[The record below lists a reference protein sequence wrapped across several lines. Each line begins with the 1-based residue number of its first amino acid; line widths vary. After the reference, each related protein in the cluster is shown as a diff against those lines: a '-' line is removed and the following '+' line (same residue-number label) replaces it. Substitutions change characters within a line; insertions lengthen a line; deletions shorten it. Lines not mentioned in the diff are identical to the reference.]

1 MSNFTA
7 TIVDTTGIQKYI
19 FGSNRLK
26 ENVGASHL
34 VKLATDYQV
43 TGSWLRECFQSLGN
57 VCIPEDNLDGDLLVT
72 EDPNIIAEIV
82 YAGGGNTVLL
92 FRNEQDAKTFTKK
105 LTRKVLKEAR
115 GLNLAVAHHTFD
127 WEKDKLIDVI
137 AKHLIEDKLGKQKRN
152 PLSSVPLMGLSV
164 TANCISTGLV
174 AVGSREIDGTSKLV
188 SQEVIAKLAKAEESN
203 KELKQIILDV
213 DDNSFEVPYD
223 VDDLGRSEQESSYIA
238 VVHID
243 GNQMGKRFEDVGED
257 QYKDK
262 SISDENRDFVKA
274 MRNLSREVSFATET
288 ALKLV
293 GRLVVESIDLE
304 KKVRGKFQI
313 KKNFIP
319 FRPIVYGG
327 DDVTFVCDGRI
338 GLSLAVKFLK
348 EFERLTENLPDAQ
361 GKKSKATAC
370 AGIAIVKTHYP
381 FARAYTLSEELCS
394 NAKKLVKKETD
405 NYSPRKPIFSALDWH
420 IAASGLL
427 GDIDEIRQREY
438 QDSKLTIRPMRSHE
452 YGAGIKVVWQ
462 DFTSVIQCF
471 KEGKEWKDK
480 HNKVMALREILIEG
494 KDATRKF
501 VEIYGNEKLPEFP
514 KVESTLREQGWLND
528 KCYYFDAIEA
538 MDFYIPMGE

>member
-1 MSNFTA
+1 MPNLTA

-43 TGSWLRECFQSLGN
+43 KGSWLRECFESLGN
-57 VCIPEDNLDGDLLVT
+57 VYIPENNLDVDLIIT
-72 EDPNIIAEIV
+72 EDPSIIAEIV

-92 FRNEQDAKTFTKK
+92 FRHEENAKEFTRK
-105 LTRKVLKEAR
+105 LTKTVLQKAR
-115 GLNLAVAHHTFD
+115 GLNLAVAHHIFD
-127 WEKDKLIDVI
+127 WETHKLLDVI
-137 AKHLIEDKLGKQKRN
+137 AENLIKTKLGKQKRN
-152 PLSSVPLMGLSV
+152 PLSSVPLLGLSV

-174 AVGSREIDGTSKLV
+174 AVGSREIDGTSRLV
-188 SQEVIAKLAKAEESN
+188 SEEVLAKLANAENSN
-203 KELKQIILDV
+203 KELKQIILDG
-213 DDNSFEVPYD
+213 NSFEVPYD

-243 GNQMGKRFEDVGED
+243 GNQMGKRFENVGKE
-257 QYKDK
+257 QYENKLP
-262 SISDENRDFVKA
+262 SEGNRDFVKA
-274 MRNLSREVSFATET
+274 MRNLSRDVSFATET

-293 GRLVVESIDLE
+293 GHLVVESIDSE
-304 KKVRGKFQI
+304 KKVKGKFQI
-313 KKNFIP
+313 KQNFIP
-319 FRPIVYGG
+319 FRPIIYGG

-348 EFERLTENLPDAQ
+348 EFERLTENLPDGQ

-381 FARAYTLSEELCS
+381 FARAYELSEALCS
-394 NAKKLVKKETD
+394 KAKKLVRDETD
-405 NYSPRKPIFSALDWH
+405 NYSSRNPIFSALDWH

-427 GDIDEIRQREY
+427 GDIDEIRSREY
-438 QDSKLTIRPMRSHE
+438 QDSMLTIRPMRSHE
-452 YGAGIKVVWQ
+452 YGGKIKVIWQ
-462 DFTSVIQCF
+462 DFTNVIQCF

-480 HNKVMALREILIEG
+480 HNKVMALREILTQGE
-494 KDATRKF
+494 DATKKF
-501 VEIYGNEKLPEFP
+501 LEIYGKELLPEFP
-514 KVESTLREQGWLND
+514 RVESTLREKGWLNS

>member
-1 MSNFTA
+1 MRNFTA

-43 TGSWLRECFQSLGN
+43 TGSWLRECFESLGN
-57 VCIPEDNLDGDLLVT
+57 VCIPEDALDQDLLIS
-72 EDPNIIAEIV
+72 EDSNVIAEIV

-92 FRNEQDAKTFTKK
+92 FRHEENAKEFTRN
-105 LTRKVLKEAR
+105 LTIKVLQKAR

-127 WEKDKLIDVI
+127 WETDKLVDVI
-137 AKHLIEDKLGKQKRN
+137 AKELIEDKLSKQKRSS
-152 PLSSVPLMGLSV
+152 LFSVPLMGLGV
-164 TANCISTGLV
+164 TASCVSTGLV
-174 AVGSREIDGTSKLV
+174 ATANRETDGTSKFV
-188 SQEVIAKLAKAEESN
+188 SEEVIAKLANAEKSN
-203 KELKQIILDV
+203 QELQRIILDN
-213 DDNSFEVPYD
+213 NSFEVPYD
-223 VDDLGRSEQESSYIA
+223 VDDLGRSEQENSYIA

-243 GNQMGKRFEDVGED
+243 GNQMGKRFENVGKD

-262 SISDENRDFVKA
+262 LISEGNRDFVKA
-274 MRNLSREVSFATET
+274 MRNLSREVSLATET
-288 ALKLV
+288 ALKRV
-293 GRLVVESIDLE
+293 GHLVVESIDEE
-304 KKVRGKFQI
+304 KKVKGKFQI
-313 KKNFIP
+313 KNNFIP

-348 EFERLTENLPDAQ
+348 EFESLTENLPDGQ
-361 GKKSKATAC
+361 GNRSKATAC

-381 FARAYTLSEELCS
+381 FARAYALSEALCS
-394 NAKKLVKKETD
+394 KAKKLVRHETD
-405 NYSPRKPIFSALDWH
+405 KYNSRKPIFSALDWH

-427 GDIDEIRQREY
+427 GDIDEIRKREY

-452 YGAGIKVVWQ
+452 YGDGIKVIWQ
-462 DFTSVIQCF
+462 DFTNVIQCF

-480 HNKVMALREILIEG
+480 QNKVIALREILTKG
-494 KDATRKF
+494 DDATRKF
-501 VEIYGNEKLPEFP
+501 LEVYGKELLPEFP
-514 KVESTLREQGWLND
+514 KVESTSREKGWLNS

-538 MDFYIPMGE
+538 MDFYISMGE

>member
-1 MSNFTA
+1 MRNFTA

-43 TGSWLRECFQSLGN
+43 TGSWLRKCFESIGK
-57 VCIPEDNLDGDLLVT
+57 VCIPEDASDRDLMIT
-72 EDPNIIAEIV
+72 EDSSIIAEII

-92 FRNEQDAKTFTKK
+92 FRHEEKAKEFTRK
-105 LTRKVLKEAR
+105 LTKTVLQKAR

-137 AKHLIEDKLGKQKRN
+137 AKHLIEDKLSKQKRS
-152 PLSSVPLMGLSV
+152 PLSSIPLMGLGV
-164 TANCISTGLV
+164 TASCISTGLV
-174 AVGSREIDGTSKLV
+174 AVENREIDGVSKLV
-188 SQEVIAKLAKAEESN
+188 SQEVVAKLANAENSN
-203 KELKQIILDV
+203 KELKQIILY
-213 DDNSFEVPYD
+213 DNSFEVPYD

-243 GNQMGKRFEDVGED
+243 GNQMGKRFENVGKD

-262 SISDENRDFVKA
+262 SISKGNRDFVKA
-274 MRNLSREVSFATET
+274 MRNLSREVSLATET
-288 ALKLV
+288 ALKRV
-293 GRLVVESIDLE
+293 GSLVVESIDPE
-304 KKVRGKFQI
+304 RKVRGKFQI

-348 EFERLTENLPDAQ
+348 EFESLTENLSDAQ

-381 FARAYTLSEELCS
+381 FARAYELSEALCS
-394 NAKKLVKKETD
+394 KAKKLVKDETD
-405 NYSPRKPIFSALDWH
+405 NYRKPIFSALDWH

-427 GDIDEIRQREY
+427 SDIDEIRNREY
-438 QDSKLTIRPMRSHE
+438 QDNKLTIRPMRSHE
-452 YGAGIKVVWQ
+452 YGGGVKVIWH
-462 DFTSVIQCF
+462 DFTNVIQCF
-471 KEGKEWKDK
+471 KEGKEWKEK
-480 HNKVMALREILIEG
+480 HNKVMALRDILTQG
-494 KDATRKF
+494 KDSTRKF
-501 VEIYGNEKLPEFP
+501 LEIHGKERLPEFP